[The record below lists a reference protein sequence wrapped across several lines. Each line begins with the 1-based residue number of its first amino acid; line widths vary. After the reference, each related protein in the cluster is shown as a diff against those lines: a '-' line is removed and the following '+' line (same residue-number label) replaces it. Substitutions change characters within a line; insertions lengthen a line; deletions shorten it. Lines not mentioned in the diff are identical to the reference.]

1 MPRIRS
7 PFPQDATLADVLKQL
22 GGVSPRRVRMHPAPG
37 TATEGDLLAVLDHG
51 NRLCELVDGILVEK
65 IMGFEEGHLA
75 LWLGGLMS
83 SYAEEH
89 DLGLVAGA
97 DATMRLMP
105 GLVRIPDIS
114 FVGWERLP
122 RRKCPKEAIPDL
134 VPHLAVEVLSEGNTA
149 GEIDRKLREYFLAGV
164 EAVWIVDPEQRRVEV
179 YITPEE
185 PTRLKEADTLDG
197 GTVLPGFRLPL
208 HRLFA
213 RVEKRPPRRRGPR
226 RKKSGS

>member
-7 PFPQDATLADVLKQL
+7 PFPQDATLANALKQL

-37 TATEGDLLAVLDHG
+37 TATERDLLAVLDHG
-51 NRLCELVDGILVEK
+51 NQLCELVDGILVEK

-97 DATMRLMP
+97 DSTMRLMP
-105 GLVRIPDIS
+105 GLVRIPDVS

-122 RRKCPKEAIPDL
+122 RRKCPKEPIPNL
-134 VPHLAVEVLSEGNTA
+134 VPHLAVEVLSEGNTP
-149 GEIDRKLREYFLAGV
+149 GEIDRKLREYFFAGV
-164 EAVWIVDPEQRRVEV
+164 ELVWLVDPQQRCVDV
-179 YITPEE
+179 HTSPEE
-185 PTRLKEADTLDG
+185 SSRLTEADMLEG
-197 GTVLPGFRLPL
+197 GTVVPGFRLPL
-208 HRLFA
+208 TRLCA
-213 RVEKRPPRRRGPR
+213 RIEKRPRRRSIQ
-226 RKKSGS
+226 RKKGPS